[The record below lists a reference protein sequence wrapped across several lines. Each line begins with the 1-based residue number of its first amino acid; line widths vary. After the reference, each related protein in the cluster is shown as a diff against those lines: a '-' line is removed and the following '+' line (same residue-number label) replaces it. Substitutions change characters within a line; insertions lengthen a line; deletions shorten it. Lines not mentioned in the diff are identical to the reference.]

1 MTTTD
6 PTQLPPLPP
15 LNAPQGVTVPPPPLT
30 VPPSVSAPL
39 PTVALPGVPFVAPPP
54 GSTTL
59 NFDAAA
65 FAAAQLEQ
73 KNKKQAAKAN
83 SKAKQASIDIRKLH
97 WPEVKDEDLWLLDAA
112 TKKRGGFSQVP
123 RPLPLII
130 NIINNIAKR
139 MHGKSI
145 PAGKTY
151 LVLWM
156 HHFSEG
162 LVKIHSEAD
171 AAYEAGYDGQR
182 NITTFR
188 AHMKLLQE
196 IGFID
201 YRKGPKGPM
210 QYVLMRSPYKVLKK
224 LHGERDAKGMKLV
237 ADEEFAAVIERVN
250 DIGSRDELED

>member
-6 PTQLPPLPP
+6 PTPVVPPAPTSAAPTVPLPP
-15 LNAPQGVTVPPPPLT
+15 TANVPPA
-30 VPPSVSAPL
+30 VSNPL
-39 PTVALPGVPFVAPPP
+39 PTATAPYVPPVSIIP
-54 GSTTL
+54 
-59 NFDAAA
+59 FDAAA
-65 FAAAQLEQ
+65 FAATQAAHVEQ
-73 KNKKQAAKAN
+73 KNKKQTAKAN

-123 RPLPLII
+123 RTLALML

-139 MHGKSI
+139 MYGKSI

-156 HHFSEG
+156 YHFSEG
-162 LVKIHSEAD
+162 LVKIHSEAV

-182 NITTFR
+182 NVTTFR

-224 LHGERDAKGMKLV
+224 LHGEKDKNGMQLV
-237 ADEEFAAVIERVN
+237 SDEEFAAVIERVN

>member
-1 MTTTD
+1 MTTTI
-6 PTQLPPLPP
+6 
-15 LNAPQGVTVPPPPLT
+15 
-30 VPPSVSAPL
+30 PL
-39 PTVALPGVPFVAPPP
+39 PTGLSVPPAPTPVVPAVLASVSPPLATAPTPVAP
-54 GSTTL
+54 TTML
-59 NFDAAA
+59 PVPFDAAA
-65 FAAAQLEQ
+65 LAAAALEQ
-73 KNKKQAAKAN
+73 KNKKQTAKVN

-112 TKKRGGFSQVP
+112 TKKRGGFSRVP
-123 RPLPLII
+123 RTLGLMI
-130 NIINNIAKR
+130 NIVNNITKR
-139 MHGKSI
+139 MYGKSV

-188 AHMKLLQE
+188 THMKILQE

-201 YRKGPKGPM
+201 FRKGPKGPM

-224 LHGERDAKGMKLV
+224 LHAEKDKHGMQLV
-237 ADEEFAAVIERVN
+237 SNEEYAAVIERVN